1 MNCERRAPVARLST
15 FAFPAMRWPSPCL
28 SKLVAGRRGWDAAR
42 RCQTPVL
49 LATLLL
55 LSWGSVCE
63 LFAQRGRPVL
73 VHRRRDLSAGEVF
86 AGVPK
91 SISRLD
97 PANTGLYR
105 IMGRPD
111 AEISISFTLPSD
123 LLSASGQ
130 TMTIDFAADDAGIGY
145 DQNQA
150 ASVPFD
156 PQAPLTVRLDADGRI
171 YVWLGGTVRPD
182 AVQAAGY
189 YEATVVLTAAYTGN

>member
-1 MNCERRAPVARLST
+1 
-15 FAFPAMRWPSPCL
+15 
-28 SKLVAGRRGWDAAR
+28 
-42 RCQTPVL
+42 

-55 LSWGSVCE
+55 LSWGSVSE
-63 LFAQRGRPVL
+63 LFAQRGRPAL
-73 VHRRRDLSAGEVF
+73 VHRRRDLSAGDVF

-111 AEISISFTLPSD
+111 AEISLSFTLPSD

-130 TMTIDFAADDAGIGY
+130 TMTIDFAADDAGLGY

-171 YVWLGGTVRPD
+171 YVWLGGTVRPG

>member
-1 MNCERRAPVARLST
+1 
-15 FAFPAMRWPSPCL
+15 MRWPSPCP
-28 SKLVAGRRGWDAAR
+28 SKLVTGRRGWDAAR
-42 RCQTPVL
+42 RCRTPVL

-55 LSWGSVCE
+55 LSWGSVSE

-73 VHRRRDLSAGEVF
+73 VHRRRDLSAGDVF

-111 AEISISFTLPSD
+111 AEISLSFTLPSD
-123 LLSASGQ
+123 LLSASGR
-130 TMTIDFAADDAGIGY
+130 TMTIEFAADDAGLGY

-150 ASVPFD
+150 ASVSFD
-156 PQAPLTVRLDADGRI
+156 PQAPLTTRLDSDGRI
-171 YVWLGGTVRPD
+171 YIWLGGTVRPG
-182 AVQAAGY
+182 AAQAPGY
-189 YEATVVLTAAYTGN
+189 YEATVVLTASYTGN